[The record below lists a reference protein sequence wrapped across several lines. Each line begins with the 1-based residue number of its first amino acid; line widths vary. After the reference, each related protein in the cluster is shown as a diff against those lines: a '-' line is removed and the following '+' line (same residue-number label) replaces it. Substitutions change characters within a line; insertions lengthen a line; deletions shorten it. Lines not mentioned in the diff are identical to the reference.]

1 MEKKSCGFNIIVIIL
16 QKNKITEK
24 VFDKKIYNQ
33 KIVYLCMY
41 IIINMF
47 PEYRQAPF
55 CDKYRLHFLKT

>member
-33 KIVYLCMY
+33 KIVYLCIY

-47 PEYRQAPF
+47 PEYGQAPF
-55 CDKYRLHFLKT
+55 VTNTGYTF

>member
-24 VFDKKIYNQ
+24 VFDKKI
-33 KIVYLCMY
+33 VYLCMY

-47 PEYRQAPF
+47 PEYGQAPF
-55 CDKYRLHFLKT
+55 VTNTGYTF

>member
-33 KIVYLCMY
+33 KIV
-41 IIINMF
+41 
-47 PEYRQAPF
+47 
-55 CDKYRLHFLKT
+55 